1 MKAILV
7 VDDSKTIQKQITYF
21 AQESF
26 PDYKVVTASSG
37 EEAVEMMKTT
47 TEDFLGAI
55 LDYNMKG
62 MNGVELSEQIR
73 DKIDVAQMV
82 LCTANVQEMVRA
94 KAETAGLTFIEKPLT
109 IEKFEEI
116 IDTFLGE

>member
-1 MKAILV
+1 MKSILV

-21 AQESF
+21 CNETF
-26 PDYKVVTASSG
+26 PDIKVITASSG
-37 EEAVEMMKTT
+37 EEA
-47 TEDFLGAI
+47 TEIVMSSTENFLGAI

-62 MNGVELSEQIR
+62 MNGVELSE
-73 DKIDVAQMV
+73 KISEKIPYSQMV

-94 KAETAGLTFIEKPLT
+94 KAESAGLTFIEKPLT

-116 IDTFLGE
+116 METFTGE